1 MWLGTTLGALFGTVA
16 MHLGGFSAV
25 WALCTA
31 AAAADFLSVVSAP
44 APACPA
50 GGHDIAPAPPCVP
63 IRG

>member
-31 AAAADFLSVVSAP
+31 AAAADFLSVVSARRRP
-44 APACPA
+44 APQ
-50 GGHDIAPAPPCVP
+50 VVTT
-63 IRG
+63 